1 MTFSIQ
7 QLHSLQWFRY
17 IQAFLLFSIKTL
29 EVVTENH
36 ASISVISM
44 TDNSTLTHFNW
55 SFKEKQY
62 ILSSYFW
69 GYIILIIPGGYLCQR
84 FGSKVVLSISCLINT
99 IIWLVTPLILRIGGW
114 EAFCIIRATQ
124 GISQSVVLA
133 GIFSSLSSLFPKEKV
148 PLIGSLIASGFEVGM
163 IISTAVCG
171 FIIQSSLGWQGIY
184 FIFGGIS
191 SVITMLWALFGNDG
205 TTKQLY
211 RREFLSVPWKD
222 ILKSPPFLSL
232 VFVIA
237 VQELGIVMTTLEIP
251 IYFQNM
257 FNTDINS
264 NIFFSTIPQI
274 TSLLMSWILPL
285 LAHILMTMNVFSLT
299 EMRKLYTIISVII
312 PVIIYIRLSLLN
324 QSQRLEAESLIVIA
338 ASSNG
343 FHDIAYTTNIIDL
356 SPNYVAILSAIM
368 DLCTSLV
375 QLIASLVLSQINVR
389 NTFSTSDLQ
398 ILLTFHFYS
407 QVRGWNAV
415 FFINASLL
423 PIAGILYILFG
434 TTELQPW
441 NSKEETKAETKAKTI
456 KPSAERTG

>member
-1 MTFSIQ
+1 
-7 QLHSLQWFRY
+7 
-17 IQAFLLFSIKTL
+17 
-29 EVVTENH
+29 
-36 ASISVISM
+36 M

-133 GIFSSLSSLFPKEKV
+133 GIFSSLSHLFPKEEV

-163 IISTAVCG
+163 IISTAICG
-171 FIIQSSLGWQGIY
+171 FIIQSSLGWPGIY

-191 SVITMLWALFGNDG
+191 SVITTLWALFGNDG
-205 TTKQLY
+205 TGKQLD

-222 ILKSPPFLSL
+222 ILKCPPFLSL
-232 VFVIA
+232 LFVIA
-237 VQELGIVMTTLEIP
+237 VQE
-251 IYFQNM
+251 
-257 FNTDINS
+257 
-264 NIFFSTIPQI
+264 
-274 TSLLMSWILPL
+274 
-285 LAHILMTMNVFSLT
+285 
-299 EMRKLYTIISVII
+299 
-312 PVIIYIRLSLLN
+312 
-324 QSQRLEAESLIVIA
+324 LEAESLIVIA

-389 NTFSTSDLQ
+389 
-398 ILLTFHFYS
+398 
-407 QVRGWNAV
+407 GWNAV

-441 NSKEETKAETKAKTI
+441 NSKEETKTETKAKTI